1 MLFASILSGGF
12 WGYLFWFNVVFA
24 CCWFGV
30 LLFDLIA
37 LVGVFVGC
45 EFGFG
50 FWSVLRLFVGLGF
63 DLVVYFMLFRV

>member
-1 MLFASILSGGF
+1 MVGFGDIYFGLML
-12 WGYLFWFNVVFA
+12 YLHG
-24 CCWFGV
+24 CWFGV

-37 LVGVFVGC
+37 LVGIFVGC